1 MGEYDTSTP
10 VDIPLNRKPNNAVV
24 DKWQG
29 KQERSLSIKP
39 YESAWKFRDMGFQ
52 ETHASFKMFRRGTA
66 NRNGI
71 FRNIFTFGLSS
82 RASKVSM
89 EWNL

>member
-1 MGEYDTSTP
+1 MSTP

-39 YESAWKFRDMGFQ
+39 
-52 ETHASFKMFRRGTA
+52 
-66 NRNGI
+66 
-71 FRNIFTFGLSS
+71 
-82 RASKVSM
+82 
-89 EWNL
+89 